1 MDKSFSHSPG
11 CMFVA
16 DVESD
21 KVPDIISNMTYPEP
35 TVLKMSKINDY
46 YVILSKDALNALREV
61 EKETL
66 EDLGNRG
73 ISELLVADDFVK
85 ACVSLS
91 QTSTSN
97 VGIILG
103 FPLFKGNY
111 LLSCFFNYFYIYY
124 L

>member
-1 MDKSFSHSPG
+1 
-11 CMFVA
+11 MFVA

-21 KVPDIISNMTYPEP
+21 KVPDIIPNTSYPEP
-35 TVLKMSKINDY
+35 TVLKMSNDY
-46 YVILSKDALNALREV
+46 HTILSMDALNALREV

-73 ISELLVADDFVK
+73 ISELLVSDDFVK

-91 QTSTSN
+91 QISTSN

-103 FPLFKGNY
+103 FPLFDG
-111 LLSCFFNYFYIYY
+111 
-124 L
+124 